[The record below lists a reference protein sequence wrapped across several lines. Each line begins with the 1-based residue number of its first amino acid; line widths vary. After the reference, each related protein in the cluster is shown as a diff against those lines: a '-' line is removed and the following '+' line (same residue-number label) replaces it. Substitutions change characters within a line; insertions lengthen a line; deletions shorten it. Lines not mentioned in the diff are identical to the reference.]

1 METEQPPDDRLIKIR
16 EVLRICGLSRSALYA
31 SIKKSEFPAQ
41 VKLSQRSS
49 AWVHN
54 EVVAW
59 VRARTALRDKA
70 SDSSS

>member
-1 METEQPPDDRLIKIR
+1 MEPEQPLDDRLIKIR

-49 AWVHN
+49 ARVHN

-59 VRARTALRDKA
+59 VRSRTALRDQERGK
-70 SDSSS
+70 SS